1 MRRRAFIALLGTAA
15 AGCWPLAAARA
26 QQSKIPRVG
35 YVWISERGT
44 DVSSAGLRQGL
55 ADRGYV
61 LGRNL
66 LLDERYA
73 EGDQERIPTL
83 IAELL
88 ALNVDV
94 LVTPGTPITL
104 AAHRATSTVPIVC
117 VTGNP
122 VGVGLAASLS
132 RPGGNVTGL
141 SLLSIEYSAKW
152 LELLKAAIPKLN
164 RVAILWNPDNQ
175 STPLEMGRLEGTA
188 PGLGLTLT
196 RLSVRPLD
204 LETSLAAITSASFD
218 GLVVS
223 DDPLLEPLIPRI
235 VALVAQNRVPTLYAF
250 STAIRQGGLMSYSAN
265 FFDIWRRAAG
275 YVDRILKGA
284 RPGDLPIE
292 QATEIALKVNLKT
305 AKALGVE
312 IPAML
317 LASADE
323 VIE

>member
-1 MRRRAFIALLGTAA
+1 
-15 AGCWPLAAARA
+15 
-26 QQSKIPRVG
+26 
-35 YVWISERGT
+35 
-44 DVSSAGLRQGL
+44 
-55 ADRGYV
+55 
-61 LGRNL
+61 
-66 LLDERYA
+66 
-73 EGDQERIPTL
+73 
-83 IAELL
+83 
-88 ALNVDV
+88 
-94 LVTPGTPITL
+94 
-104 AAHRATSTVPIVC
+104 
-117 VTGNP
+117 
-122 VGVGLAASLS
+122 
-132 RPGGNVTGL
+132 
-141 SLLSIEYSAKW
+141 
-152 LELLKAAIPKLN
+152 LKAAIPKLN